1 VRPPK
6 GCQLPVQRY
15 PWIAL
20 LGRKDEPTDA
30 LEDYCG
36 LLATALHNK
45 GYSLEVL
52 RVPWAE
58 EGWWRALKALS
69 KHLAQ
74 RRRPWL
80 LVQYTSLAWSR
91 HGIPFG
97 FVALIRRLKNAG
109 FRILV
114 VYHDPDAF
122 GGERLRDRLRRRIQ
136 LAIFR
141 HTSHLVDKIVT
152 TVSKEYVNWMKSSAI
167 RAKVLFVPVGSNLTT
182 QPARHES
189 TKEEVPVIIVFGF
202 SSLQTEAELIALV
215 LMRASKEIG
224 PLHLIVFGRGA
235 RIVEGILRPIVK
247 GSPVSLEAYGI
258 VESDQAGQLF
268 DRASVQLFIRS
279 GLSSRRGSAI
289 AGIGRGVPVVGFFD
303 AETAFPI
310 TEAGVRLVPVGD
322 VESLIRELVLLLRQ
336 PALRAELSQR
346 SLVAVQRYFSW
357 DRIAEAYLSA
367 LTDHDY

>member
-1 VRPPK
+1 MSLPK
-6 GCQLPVQRY
+6 DSRLLGQQFH
-15 PWIAL
+15 WIAL

-36 LLATALHNK
+36 LLAAALENK
-45 GYSLEVL
+45 GYTLEVL

-58 EGWWRALKALS
+58 QGWYRALKAVN

-74 RRRPWL
+74 RHRSWL

-91 HGIPFG
+91 HGIPLG
-97 FVALIRRLKNAG
+97 FVALIRRLKKAG

-122 GGERLRDRLRRRIQ
+122 GGERLRDRFRRRIQ

-141 HTSHLVDKIVT
+141 HTARLADKVVT
-152 TVSKEYVNWMKSSAI
+152 TVSTHNVNWMKSSAI
-167 RAKVLFVPVGSNLTT
+167 QAKVLFVPVGSNLTT
-182 QPARHES
+182 QPTRHQS
-189 TKEEVPVIIVFGF
+189 TKEEVPAIIVFGF
-202 SSLQTEAELIALV
+202 SRVQPEAELIALV
-215 LMRASKEIG
+215 AMRASKEIG

-235 RIVEGILRPIVK
+235 TIVEGILRPMLD
-247 GSPVSLEAYGI
+247 GSLVSLEAYGI
-258 VESDQAGQLF
+258 VESDQAGLLF
-268 DRASVQLFIRS
+268 ARASVQLFIRS
-279 GLSSRRGSAI
+279 GLSSRRGSGI
-289 AGIGRGVPVVGFFD
+289 AGIGHGVPIVGYYD

-336 PALRAELSQR
+336 PFLREELRQR
-346 SLVAVQRYFSW
+346 SLEAVQRYFSW

>member
-1 VRPPK
+1 VSPPK
-6 GCQLPVQRY
+6 GCQLPVQRH

-20 LGRKDEPTDA
+20 LGRRDEPTDA

-36 LLATALHNK
+36 FLATALHNK

-58 EGWWRALKALS
+58 KGWRRALKALS
-69 KHLAQ
+69 EHLAQ

-91 HGIPFG
+91 HGIPLG
-97 FVALIRRLKNAG
+97 FVALIRRLKKAG

-141 HTSHLVDKIVT
+141 HTSQLADKVVT
-152 TVSKEYVNWMKSSAI
+152 TVSTDYVNWMKSSAV
-167 RAKVLFVPVGSNLTT
+167 RAKVLFVPVGSNLTL
-182 QPARHES
+182 QPVRHES
-189 TKEEVPVIIVFGF
+189 KEQEVPAIIVFGF
-202 SSLQTEAELIALV
+202 SRIQTEAELIALAV
-215 LMRASKEIG
+215 MRASKEIG

-235 RIVEGILRPIVK
+235 IIVERILRPMLD
-247 GSPVSLEAYGI
+247 GSLVSLEAYGI
-258 VESDQAGQLF
+258 VEPDQAGLLF
-268 DRASVQLFIRS
+268 ARASIQLFIRS
-279 GLSSRRGSAI
+279 GLSSRRGSGI
-289 AGIGRGVPVVGFFD
+289 AGIGYGVPIVGYYD

-322 VESLIRELVLLLRQ
+322 VESLVRELVLLLRQ
-336 PALRAELSQR
+336 PLLREELRQR
-346 SLVAVQRYFSW
+346 SLEAVQRYFSW